1 MKLKKK
7 INPKRRK
14 LKKKNRSRSA
24 FRATVSD
31 KSKST
36 LNVFFA
42 LFAVGAEIQMIN
54 SENVSLHPLVQ
65 APGREAF

>member
-1 MKLKKK
+1 MLEVRLMSSILHSPHSLPASLCADEVEKK

-14 LKKKNRSRSA
+14 LKKNRSRSA

-36 LNVFFA
+36 LNLFFA
-42 LFAVGAEIQMIN
+42 LFAVGA
-54 SENVSLHPLVQ
+54 
-65 APGREAF
+65 